1 MTVTYTSRVATARF
15 GGFSQLLLL
24 WRGSIYKLLY
34 RELLLFLAA
43 YLGLSLAYRFLLS
56 EAQKRLFEKLVL
68 YCDKSANLIPVS
80 FVLGFYVALVL
91 ERWWGQFR
99 SVPAPDGLMVAV
111 AGNVHGADARGRI
124 LRRTLMR
131 YGSLAALLVLR
142 AVSTAVYK
150 RFPTTDHLVEAGF
163 LTREERRRLEGL
175 RSPYNKFWVPCA
187 WFGALA
193 GQARREG
200 RVRDDCALKLLM
212 EELNRFRGHCSLLF
226 HYDWISVPL
235 VYTQV
240 VTIAVYTF
248 FVTCLIGRQFLD
260 PAQGYAGHELDL
272 GVPVFTLLQFFFYVG
287 WLKVAEQ
294 LINPFG
300 EDDDD
305 FETNT
310 LIDRNFQ
317 VSMLAVDELYGEVPA
332 LERDRYW
339 DAVSPQ
345 APYTAAAAPLRQPA
359 FRGSAFDVA
368 DPKIHPGTPWPS
380 LGHPPKPVLGSVEEA
395 GGVSDIWGGGLGV
408 SPGVWE
414 GFRVTP
420 ASRRLAKEQMQ
431 FQPLEDI
438 GETLGETLEP
448 PPRSPPGAF
457 TRRFSLLR
465 RKNSTDSEGGLGPEP
480 PPGAPPTPAALGDG
494 DSLGGDTAVLLG
506 DTPGGGSGPH
516 DRWLLHPSIDDMV

>member
-1 MTVTYTSRVATARF
+1 MLPPSPVLPLLPVPPAPPPSAPTAP
-15 GGFSQLLLL
+15 SDPK
-24 WRGSIYKLLY
+24 SPP
-34 RELLLFLAA
+34 APP
-43 YLGLSLAYRFLLS
+43 LSAP
-56 EAQKRLFEKLVL
+56 
-68 YCDKSANLIPVS
+68 PVHPS
-80 FVLGFYVALVL
+80 PAGFYVALVL

-272 GVPVFTLLQFFFYVG
+272 GVPIFTLLQFFFYVG

-339 DAVSPQ
+339 DSASPR
-345 APYTAAAAPLRQPA
+345 APYTAAAAPLRQPP

-368 DPKIHPGTPWPS
+368 
-380 LGHPPKPVLGSVEEA
+380 
-395 GGVSDIWGGGLGV
+395 
-408 SPGVWE
+408 
-414 GFRVTP
+414 
-420 ASRRLAKEQMQ
+420 LAKEEMQ
-431 FQPLEDI
+431 FQPLEEI
-438 GETLGETLEP
+438 GVTLEP
-448 PPRSPPGAF
+448 PPRSPPGTFA
-457 TRRFSLLR
+457 RRFSLLR
-465 RKNSTDSEGGLGPEP
+465 RKNSVGSEAGLGPEP
-480 PPGAPPTPAALGDG
+480 TPGDG
-494 DSLGGDTAVLLG
+494 DSLGGDTAILLG
-506 DTPGGGSGPH
+506 DIPGGGSSPH
-516 DRWLLHPSIDDMV
+516 DRWIPHPSKDDVV

>member
-99 SVPAPDGLMVAV
+99 SVPAHGLMLAV
-111 AGNVHGADARGRI
+111 AGNVHGGDARGRI

-142 AVSTAVYK
+142 AVSTAVLK

-163 LTREERRRLEGL
+163 LTRGERRRRGL

-187 WFGALA
+187 WFALA

-235 VYTQV
+235 VYTS

-305 FETNT
+305 FENT

-317 VSMLAVDELYGEVPA
+317 VAMLAVDELYGEVPA

-339 DAVSPQ
+339 DAPVPRRPTPPRPRASP
-345 APYTAAAAPLRQPA
+345 PSAARLRRGAGQGGDAVPA
-359 FRGSAFDVA
+359 V
-368 DPKIHPGTPWPS
+368 
-380 LGHPPKPVLGSVEEA
+380 
-395 GGVSDIWGGGLGV
+395 
-408 SPGVWE
+408 
-414 GFRVTP
+414 
-420 ASRRLAKEQMQ
+420 
-431 FQPLEDI
+431 EDI
-438 GETLGETLEP
+438 GETLRDPLEP
-448 PPRSPPGAF
+448 PLRPPPGTF
-457 TRRFSLLR
+457 TRRFSLPR
-465 RKNSTDSEGGLGPEP
+465 RAGSEVGFSPEP
-480 PPGAPPTPAALGDG
+480 PLGDPPMPDAPGDG

-506 DTPGGGSGPH
+506 DTPGGGDSGPH
-516 DRWLLHPSIDDMV
+516 DPWLLHPSIDDVV

>member
-212 EELNRFRGHCSLLF
+212 EGRKDMRGRGGSR
-226 HYDWISVPL
+226 WWVTVPPL
-235 VYTQV
+235 QV

-339 DAVSPQ
+339 DAASPR

-368 DPKIHPGTPWPS
+368 
-380 LGHPPKPVLGSVEEA
+380 
-395 GGVSDIWGGGLGV
+395 
-408 SPGVWE
+408 
-414 GFRVTP
+414 
-420 ASRRLAKEQMQ
+420 LAKEEMQ

-438 GETLGETLEP
+438 GETLGDTLEP
-448 PPRSPPGAF
+448 PPRPPPGTF

-465 RKNSTDSEGGLGPEP
+465 RKNTKPVQ
-480 PPGAPPTPAALGDG
+480 AAHE
-494 DSLGGDTAVLLG
+494 SLLG
-506 DTPGGGSGPH
+506 INPQA
-516 DRWLLHPSIDDMV
+516 

>member
-34 RELLLFLAA
+34 RELLLFLVA

-80 FVLGFYVALVL
+80 FVLVPPVHPSPAGFYVALVL

-235 VYTQV
+235 VYTQ
-240 VTIAVYTF
+240 
-248 FVTCLIGRQFLD
+248 FLD

-339 DAVSPQ
+339 DAASPR
-345 APYTAAAAPLRQPA
+345 APYTAAAAPLRQPP

-368 DPKIHPGTPWPS
+368 
-380 LGHPPKPVLGSVEEA
+380 
-395 GGVSDIWGGGLGV
+395 
-408 SPGVWE
+408 
-414 GFRVTP
+414 
-420 ASRRLAKEQMQ
+420 LAKEEMQ

-438 GETLGETLEP
+438 GETLGDTLEP
-448 PPRSPPGAF
+448 RPRPPPGTF
-457 TRRFSLLR
+457 TRFSLLR
-465 RKNSTDSEGGLGPEP
+465 RKNSTVSEGGGGPEP
-480 PPGAPPTPAALGDG
+480 PPGAPPAPAAPGDG
-494 DSLGGDTAVLLG
+494 DSLGGDMTVLLG
-506 DTPGGGSGPH
+506 DTMGGGSSPH
-516 DRWLLHPSIDDMV
+516 DRWLLRPSIDDVV

>member
-34 RELLLFLAA
+34 RELLLFLTA

-56 EAQKRLFEKLVL
+56 ESQRRLFEKLVL

-99 SVPAPDGLMVAV
+99 TVPAPDGLMVAV
-111 AGNVHGADARGRI
+111 AGSVHGSDPRGR
-124 LRRTLMR
+124 
-131 YGSLAALLVLR
+131 G
-142 AVSTAVYK
+142 
-150 RFPTTDHLVEAGF
+150 GF

-212 EELNRFRGHCSLLF
+212 EELNRFRAHCSLLF

-248 FVTCLIGRQFLD
+248 FLTCLIGRQFLD

-317 VSMLAVDELYGEVPA
+317 VSMLAVDELYGEVPE

-339 DAVSPQ
+339 GTPAPR
-345 APYTAAAAPLRQPA
+345 APYTAAAAPPRHPA
-359 FRGSAFDVA
+359 FRGSAFDV
-368 DPKIHPGTPWPS
+368 T
-380 LGHPPKPVLGSVEEA
+380 
-395 GGVSDIWGGGLGV
+395 
-408 SPGVWE
+408 
-414 GFRVTP
+414 
-420 ASRRLAKEQMQ
+420 LAKEEMQ
-431 FQPLEDI
+431 FQPLEEI
-438 GETLGETLEP
+438 GDPLGEIGDPLDP
-448 PPRSPPGAF
+448 SPRVPRPS
-457 TRRFSLLR
+457 RLR
-465 RKNSTDSEGGLGPEP
+465 RKSSSEGG
-480 PPGAPPTPAALGDG
+480 APPETPPGDG
-494 DSLGGDTAVLLG
+494 D
-506 DTPGGGSGPH
+506 PQE
-516 DRWLLHPSIDDMV
+516 RWLLHPSAEQGV

>member
-56 EAQKRLFEKLVL
+56 EAQRRLFEKLVL

-99 SVPAPDGLMVAV
+99 TVPAPDGLMVAV
-111 AGNVHGADARGRI
+111 AGSVHGADARGRL
-124 LRRTLMR
+124 LRRTLLR

-142 AVSTAVYK
+142 AVSTPVYK
-150 RFPTTDHLVEAGF
+150 RFPTTDHLVQAGF

-212 EELNRFRGHCSLLF
+212 EELNRFRAHCSLLF

-248 FVTCLIGRQFLD
+248 FLTCLIGRQFLD

-339 DAVSPQ
+339 DAASPQ
-345 APYTAAAAPLRQPA
+345 APYTAAAAPPRHPTFQ
-359 FRGSAFDVA
+359 GSAFDV
-368 DPKIHPGTPWPS
+368 T
-380 LGHPPKPVLGSVEEA
+380 
-395 GGVSDIWGGGLGV
+395 
-408 SPGVWE
+408 
-414 GFRVTP
+414 
-420 ASRRLAKEQMQ
+420 LAKEEMQ

-438 GETLGETLEP
+438 GDPLGAP
-448 PPRSPPGAF
+448 PDPAPRAPPGP
-457 TRRFSLLR
+457 RRLSLLR
-465 RKNSTDSEGGLGPEP
+465 RKSSSEGGGRPRA
-480 PPGAPPTPAALGDG
+480 PPGGRGPPGPVAAAPQRRARGLTGGPQNLRPNPVRAPPIKTQRICREMIELWRRDPNSGRG
-494 DSLGGDTAVLLG
+494 LL
-506 DTPGGGSGPH
+506 D
-516 DRWLLHPSIDDMV
+516 

>member
-15 GGFSQLLLL
+15 GGFSRLLLL

-34 RELLLFLAA
+34 RELLLFLTA

-56 EAQKRLFEKLVL
+56 EEQRRLFEKLVL
-68 YCDKSANLIPVS
+68 YCDKSAELIPVS

-99 SVPAPDGLMVAV
+99 TVPAPDGLMVAV
-111 AGNVHGADARGRI
+111 GSSVRGSDARGRL
-124 LRRTLMR
+124 LRRTLLR

-142 AVSTAVYK
+142 AVSTPVYK
-150 RFPTTDHLVEAGF
+150 RFPTTDHLVQAGF
-163 LTREERRRLEGL
+163 LTREERRRLEAL
-175 RSPYNKFWVPCA
+175 RSPYNKFWVPCV

-193 GQARREG
+193 GRARQEG
-200 RVRDDCALKLLM
+200 RIGDDCALKLLM
-212 EELNRFRGHCSLLF
+212 EELNRFRAHCSLLF

-248 FVTCLIGRQFLD
+248 FLTCLVGRQFLD
-260 PAQGYAGHELDL
+260 PAQGYPGHELDL

-317 VSMLAVDELYGEVPA
+317 VSMLAVDELYGAVPEP
-332 LERDRYW
+332 ERDRFW
-339 DAVSPQ
+339 DAAVPRP
-345 APYTAAAAPLRQPA
+345 PYTAAAAPPPRRP
-359 FRGSAFDVA
+359 FRGSAFDV
-368 DPKIHPGTPWPS
+368 T
-380 LGHPPKPVLGSVEEA
+380 
-395 GGVSDIWGGGLGV
+395 
-408 SPGVWE
+408 
-414 GFRVTP
+414 
-420 ASRRLAKEQMQ
+420 LAKEDLQ
-431 FQPLEDI
+431 FQPLEELGDPP
-438 GETLGETLEP
+438 GEPLDP
-448 PPRSPPGAF
+448 PPES
-457 TRRFSLLR
+457 S
-465 RKNSTDSEGGLGPEP
+465 PEP
-480 PPGAPPTPAALGDG
+480 PPGDG
-494 DSLGGDTAVLLG
+494 D
-506 DTPGGGSGPH
+506 PQE
-516 DRWLLHPSIDDMV
+516 RWLLHPKAELGL

>member
-1 MTVTYTSRVATARF
+1 MVFKAPGQGLWPQSRGGRPSAALAECPHQRPGVPRPAMTVTYTSRVATTRF
-15 GGFSQLLLL
+15 GGFSRLLLL

-34 RELLLFLAA
+34 RELLLFLTA
-43 YLGLSLAYRFLLS
+43 YLVLSLAYRFLLS

-80 FVLGFYVALVL
+80 FVLALPVPLAAAAGFYVALVL

-99 SVPAPDGLMVAV
+99 AVPAPDGLMLAV
-111 AGNVHGADARGRI
+111 AGSVHGADARGRL
-124 LRRTLMR
+124 LRRTLLR

-142 AVSTAVYK
+142 AVSSAARK
-150 RFPTTDHLVEAGF
+150 RFPTADHLVQAGF
-163 LTREERRRLEGL
+163 LTRGERRRLEGL
-175 RSPYNKFWVPCA
+175 RSPHNQFWVPCV
-187 WFGALA
+187 WFTALA
-193 GQARREG
+193 AQARREG

-235 VYTQV
+235 VYT
-240 VTIAVYTF
+240 
-248 FVTCLIGRQFLD
+248 QFLD

-339 DAVSPQ
+339 DAASPRV
-345 APYTAAAAPLRQPA
+345 PYTAAAAPLRQPP
-359 FRGSAFDVA
+359 FRGSAC
-368 DPKIHPGTPWPS
+368 
-380 LGHPPKPVLGSVEEA
+380 
-395 GGVSDIWGGGLGV
+395 DI
-408 SPGVWE
+408 
-414 GFRVTP
+414 T
-420 ASRRLAKEQMQ
+420 LAKEEMQ
-431 FQPLEDI
+431 FLPLEDI
-438 GETLGETLEP
+438 GETPESQLGNGDSPRGDKATLTDM
-448 PPRSPPGAF
+448 PGA
-457 TRRFSLLR
+457 
-465 RKNSTDSEGGLGPEP
+465 DS
-480 PPGAPPTPAALGDG
+480 AP
-494 DSLGGDTAVLLG
+494 
-506 DTPGGGSGPH
+506 H
-516 DRWLLHPSIDDMV
+516 EHWLLHPSADDMV

>member
-80 FVLGFYVALVL
+80 FVL
-91 ERWWGQFR
+91 
-99 SVPAPDGLMVAV
+99 
-111 AGNVHGADARGRI
+111 
-124 LRRTLMR
+124 
-131 YGSLAALLVLR
+131 
-142 AVSTAVYK
+142 
-150 RFPTTDHLVEAGF
+150 GF

-339 DAVSPQ
+339 DAASPQ

-368 DPKIHPGTPWPS
+368 
-380 LGHPPKPVLGSVEEA
+380 
-395 GGVSDIWGGGLGV
+395 
-408 SPGVWE
+408 
-414 GFRVTP
+414 
-420 ASRRLAKEQMQ
+420 LAKEEMQ

-438 GETLGETLEP
+438 GETLGDTLEP
-448 PPRSPPGAF
+448 PPRPPPGTF

-465 RKNSTDSEGGLGPEP
+465 RKNSAGSEGGFGPEP
-480 PPGAPPTPAALGDG
+480 PPGAPPAPAAPGDG

-506 DTPGGGSGPH
+506 DALGGGSGPH
-516 DRWLLHPSIDDMV
+516 DRWLLHPSVDDVV

>member
-1 MTVTYTSRVATARF
+1 MGTVAPDWRWPPHARVSRSCCCSGAGASTNCSTGSCCSSSPPTWGSAWPTGSCCRRRRSGSSRSWCSIATSRPT
-15 GGFSQLLLL
+15 S
-24 WRGSIYKLLY
+24 SP
-34 RELLLFLAA
+34 
-43 YLGLSLAYRFLLS
+43 SPS
-56 EAQKRLFEKLVL
+56 
-68 YCDKSANLIPVS
+68 SS
-80 FVLGFYVALVL
+80 
-91 ERWWGQFR
+91 FR
-99 SVPAPDGLMVAV
+99 SVPAPDGLMLAV

-124 LRRTLMR
+124 MRRTLMR

-339 DAVSPQ
+339 DAASPQ

-368 DPKIHPGTPWPS
+368 
-380 LGHPPKPVLGSVEEA
+380 
-395 GGVSDIWGGGLGV
+395 
-408 SPGVWE
+408 
-414 GFRVTP
+414 
-420 ASRRLAKEQMQ
+420 LAKEEMQ

-438 GETLGETLEP
+438 GETLGDTLEP
-448 PPRSPPGAF
+448 PPRPPPGTF

-465 RKNSTDSEGGLGPEP
+465 RKNSAGSEGGFGPEP
-480 PPGAPPTPAALGDG
+480 PPGAPPAPAAPGDG

-506 DTPGGGSGPH
+506 DALGGGSGPH
-516 DRWLLHPSIDDMV
+516 DRWLLHPSVDDVV

>member
-1 MTVTYTSRVATARF
+1 MTVTYTSRVATARLA
-15 GGFSQLLLL
+15 GFSRLLLL

-34 RELLLFLAA
+34 RELLLFLGA

-56 EAQKRLFEKLVL
+56 EAQRRLFEKLAL

-80 FVLGFYVALVL
+80 FVL
-91 ERWWGQFR
+91 
-99 SVPAPDGLMVAV
+99 VPGG
-111 AGNVHGADARGRI
+111 AGAGRADAGRGGSVHGADARGRL
-124 LRRTLMR
+124 LRRTLLR

-142 AVSTAVYK
+142 AVSTPVYK
-150 RFPTTDHLVEAGF
+150 RFPTTDHLVQAGF

-187 WFGALA
+187 WFGALV

-212 EELNRFRGHCSLLF
+212 EELNRFRAHCSLLF

-248 FVTCLIGRQFLD
+248 FLTCLIGRQFLD

-339 DAVSPQ
+339 DAASPR
-345 APYTAAAAPLRQPA
+345 APYTAAAAPRPT
-359 FRGSAFDVA
+359 FRGSAFDV
-368 DPKIHPGTPWPS
+368 T
-380 LGHPPKPVLGSVEEA
+380 
-395 GGVSDIWGGGLGV
+395 
-408 SPGVWE
+408 
-414 GFRVTP
+414 
-420 ASRRLAKEQMQ
+420 
-431 FQPLEDI
+431 
-438 GETLGETLEP
+438 
-448 PPRSPPGAF
+448 
-457 TRRFSLLR
+457 
-465 RKNSTDSEGGLGPEP
+465 
-480 PPGAPPTPAALGDG
+480 
-494 DSLGGDTAVLLG
+494 
-506 DTPGGGSGPH
+506 
-516 DRWLLHPSIDDMV
+516 

>member
-68 YCDKSANLIPVS
+68 YCDKSANLIPIS

-163 LTREERRRLEGL
+163 LTREERQRLEGL

-317 VSMLAVDELYGEVPA
+317 VSMLAVDELYGEVPT

-339 DAVSPQ
+339 DAASPQ

-368 DPKIHPGTPWPS
+368 
-380 LGHPPKPVLGSVEEA
+380 
-395 GGVSDIWGGGLGV
+395 
-408 SPGVWE
+408 
-414 GFRVTP
+414 
-420 ASRRLAKEQMQ
+420 LAKEEMQ

-438 GETLGETLEP
+438 GETLGDTLEP
-448 PPRSPPGAF
+448 PPRPPPGTF
-457 TRRFSLLR
+457 TRRFSLLH
-465 RKNSTDSEGGLGPEP
+465 RKNSAGSERGLSPEP
-480 PPGAPPTPAALGDG
+480 PPGAPPTPATPGDG
-494 DSLGGDTAVLLG
+494 DSLGGDTAILLG
-506 DTPGGGSGPH
+506 DAPRGGSSPH
-516 DRWLLHPSIDDMV
+516 DHWLLHPSIDDMV

>member
-1 MTVTYTSRVATARF
+1 MGWQWCHIHLPPTPPSGFCCRSHSGASLRSWFCTVTVLQSSSLLPSCSVRTPPVFPVPIPSAPSPPQCSQRPIPSQHSITSPPQPPSQPS
-15 GGFSQLLLL
+15 FSLPLLPA
-24 WRGSIYKLLY
+24 SHP
-34 RELLLFLAA
+34 
-43 YLGLSLAYRFLLS
+43 
-56 EAQKRLFEKLVL
+56 
-68 YCDKSANLIPVS
+68 CIPNAHPPS
-80 FVLGFYVALVL
+80 PPIGFYVAVVL

-99 SVPAPDGLMVAV
+99 SVPAPDGLMLAV
-111 AGNVHGADARGRI
+111 GCGVHGADARGRI

-163 LTREERRRLEGL
+163 LTREERRRLDAL
-175 RSPYNKFWVPCA
+175 RSPYNKFWVPCV

-200 RVRDDCALKLLM
+200 RVRDDCTLKLLM
-212 EELNRFRGHCSLLF
+212 EELNRFRANCSLLF

-240 VTIAVYTF
+240 VTIAVYAF
-248 FVTCLIGRQFLD
+248 FATCLIGRQFLD

-272 GVPVFTLLQFFFYVG
+272 GLPVFTLLQFFFYVG

-317 VSMLAVDELYGEVPA
+317 VSMLAVDELYGDVPT

-339 DAVSPQ
+339 DSASPR
-345 APYTAAAAPLRQPA
+345 APYTAATAAQLRLPN
-359 FRGSAFDVA
+359 FRGSAFDV
-368 DPKIHPGTPWPS
+368 T
-380 LGHPPKPVLGSVEEA
+380 
-395 GGVSDIWGGGLGV
+395 
-408 SPGVWE
+408 
-414 GFRVTP
+414 
-420 ASRRLAKEQMQ
+420 LAKEEMQ

-438 GETLGETLEP
+438 GETSEP
-448 PPRSPPGAF
+448 PPHPPMATF
-457 TRRFSLLR
+457 SCHFSLLR
-465 RKNSTDSEGGLGPEP
+465 HKNSAGCEGGHGAEP
-480 PPGAPPTPAALGDG
+480 PPGAPTEGDG

-506 DTPGGGSGPH
+506 SVTGESPH
-516 DRWLLHPSIDDMV
+516 SWDLRPTDEMV

>member
-193 GQARREG
+193 GQARQEG

-339 DAVSPQ
+339 DAASPR

-359 FRGSAFDVA
+359 FRGSAFDV
-368 DPKIHPGTPWPS
+368 T
-380 LGHPPKPVLGSVEEA
+380 
-395 GGVSDIWGGGLGV
+395 
-408 SPGVWE
+408 
-414 GFRVTP
+414 
-420 ASRRLAKEQMQ
+420 
-431 FQPLEDI
+431 
-438 GETLGETLEP
+438 
-448 PPRSPPGAF
+448 
-457 TRRFSLLR
+457 
-465 RKNSTDSEGGLGPEP
+465 
-480 PPGAPPTPAALGDG
+480 
-494 DSLGGDTAVLLG
+494 
-506 DTPGGGSGPH
+506 
-516 DRWLLHPSIDDMV
+516 

>member
-1 MTVTYTSRVATARF
+1 MTVTYTARVATARF

-34 RELLLFLAA
+34 REVLLFLGA
-43 YLGLSLAYRFLLS
+43 YLGLSMAYRFLLS
-56 EAQKRLFEKLVL
+56 EPQRRLFEKLVL
-68 YCDKSANLIPVS
+68 YCDRSSELIPVA
-80 FVLGFYVALVL
+80 FVLGFYVAVVL

-99 SVPAPDGLMVAV
+99 SVPAPDGLMLAV
-111 AGNVHGADARGRI
+111 RCGVHGADARGRV

-163 LTREERRRLEGL
+163 LTREERRRLDGL
-175 RSPYNKFWVPCA
+175 RSPYNKFWVPCV

-212 EELNRFRGHCSLLF
+212 EELNRFRANCSLLF

-240 VTIAVYTF
+240 VTIAVYAF
-248 FVTCLIGRQFLD
+248 FAACLIGRQFLD

-272 GVPVFTLLQFFFYVG
+272 GLPVFTLLQFFFYVG

-317 VSMLAVDELYGEVPA
+317 VSMLAVDELYGDVPP
-332 LERDRYW
+332 LERDLYW
-339 DAVSPQ
+339 DSVCPPRP
-345 APYTAAAAPLRQPA
+345 PYTAATAAQLRLPN
-359 FRGSAFDVA
+359 FRGSAFDVQ
-368 DPKIHPGTPWPS
+368 
-380 LGHPPKPVLGSVEEA
+380 
-395 GGVSDIWGGGLGV
+395 
-408 SPGVWE
+408 
-414 GFRVTP
+414 
-420 ASRRLAKEQMQ
+420 LAKEEMQ

-438 GETLGETLEP
+438 EDIPSEP
-448 PPRSPPGAF
+448 PQSPPLGAF
-457 TRRFSLLR
+457 SCHFSLLR
-465 RKNSTDSEGGLGPEP
+465 RKNSAGTEGGHGAEP
-480 PPGAPPTPAALGDG
+480 PPAPGAPIEGDG
-494 DSLGGDTAVLLG
+494 DSGGGDTAVLLG
-506 DTPGGGSGPH
+506 GSAGEAPH
-516 DRWLLHPSIDDMV
+516 SC